1 MKCPN
6 CAAETRGSFC
16 EYCGSELP
24 REQVNVGVCPKCGN
38 SNISFK
44 RERVGTTTQRT
55 SRKKVFGSGRTGEY
69 VSHTAYRTVGL
80 CQNCGHTWSPDV
92 QTQKSSGKS
101 KTWLWVL
108 GWICIFPVPLTILM
122 LRKKDMKPAVK
133 YGIIAAA
140 WLLFFLIGMTGNTE
154 TTTQTPEAPGYS
166 EASQTET
173 SATTEATK
181 LVFNLV
187 AGQQG
192 DYGKMITYNK
202 GTEFE
207 ENFYAFYIPAGTYK
221 VTNVGEYMSQLNVYP
236 NEIVKTENGWEGHA
250 DGGFA
255 KLLDINCSAIVTIA
269 EDQHI
274 EIAEPSRFQ
283 FEQQ

>member
-6 CAAETRGSFC
+6 CAAETQGAFC

-24 REQVNVGVCPKCGN
+24 KDQVNVCVCPKCGN
-38 SNISFK
+38 NRISFK

-55 SRKKVFGSGRTGEY
+55 SRKKVFGTGRTGQY
-69 VSHTAYRTVGL
+69 VSQTTYRTVGL
-80 CQNCGHTWSPDV
+80 CQNCGHTWSPDDK
-92 QTQKSSGKS
+92 TNRPKS
-101 KTWLWVL
+101 KAWLWIL
-108 GWICIFPVPLTILM
+108 GWICIFPIPLTILM

-140 WLLFFLIGMTGNTE
+140 WAIFFLIGMTGNTDS
-154 TTTQTPEAPGYS
+154 TAQPPEAPGYS
-166 EASQTET
+166 EAGQTET
-173 SATTEATK
+173 TGTTEATK
-181 LVFNLV
+181 LVFDLV